1 MRYTRAAVAI
11 LVHSRSRTSAAR
23 LYSCQW
29 HPPSLSTRAPPS
41 TIETYHRPHG
51 QRCRYGRASKL
62 CCPSPVCRAAWMP
75 FTTPPS
81 PCNLAYMTNS
91 SPIEAIETTELTQG
105 PSRDIGALFRASTK
119 SA

>member
-75 FTTPPS
+75 VRQVCLSSFPVIRS
-81 PCNLAYMTNS
+81 ARFNYERRQPCVPYHDSFATGSKN
-91 SPIEAIETTELTQG
+91 
-105 PSRDIGALFRASTK
+105 DHASNR
-119 SA
+119 S